1 MGFKRPLV
9 RFQSLGPKW
18 EKPLKLLS
26 FDGFFF
32 CLFAL
37 PLFFN
42 ALEFYNEKGDSS
54 TMKKRLK
61 ATTIDENFRTFLASK
76 RSSGVRE
83 KTILSYQQ
91 AYQAVNRHCPIGEM
105 DMTAFRADSFNAL
118 IDALLRANLSRN
130 SIHTYTV
137 ALASFFNWCKTE
149 GISRYTFKPYKGEET
164 VKTPYTDAEL
174 KQLLRKPNLKR
185 CDFSEYRSWV
195 IINLLLNCGCRVS
208 TVRIFQVRD
217 LDLENR
223 VLFTRHIK
231 NNRPQPLPL
240 CSDMVA
246 ILQEYLTYR
255 EGKANEPLFPSDADK
270 PMTEN
275 GLRCSIA
282 NDNRR
287 RGGKRL
293 PSTFSDTPLPASIL
307 SIAEAMRSHS
317 KSC

>member
-1 MGFKRPLV
+1 
-9 RFQSLGPKW
+9 
-18 EKPLKLLS
+18 
-26 FDGFFF
+26 
-32 CLFAL
+32 
-37 PLFFN
+37 
-42 ALEFYNEKGDSS
+42 
-54 TMKKRLK
+54 MKKRLK

-105 DMTAFRADSFNAL
+105 DMTAFHADTLNAL
-118 IDALLRANLSRN
+118 IEALLRANLSRN

-174 KQLLRKPNLKR
+174 KLLLKKPNLKR
-185 CDFSEYRSWV
+185 CDFSEYRTWV
-195 IINLLLNCGCRVS
+195 IINLLLNCGCRAS
-208 TVRIFQVRD
+208 TIRGFHIQD

-223 VLFTRHIK
+223 LLFARHVK

-255 EGKANEPLFPSDADK
+255 EGKAHEPLFPSDADQ

-275 GLRCSIA
+275 GLRCSVANYNRKRGVEKTSNLMQLIA
-282 NDNRR
+282 PGAPETGAASAAQTAAPAQT
-287 RGGKRL
+287 GGAPNAVEELKQYKSLLDAGVITEEEFAAKKRQL
-293 PSTFSDTPLPASIL
+293 LGN
-307 SIAEAMRSHS
+307 
-317 KSC
+317 

>member
-1 MGFKRPLV
+1 M
-9 RFQSLGPKW
+9 RFSICASYCT
-18 EKPLKLLS
+18 LS
-26 FDGFFF
+26 
-32 CLFAL
+32 
-37 PLFFN
+37 
-42 ALEFYNEKGDSS
+42 
-54 TMKKRLK
+54 KKRLK

-105 DMTAFRADSFNAL
+105 DMTAFHADTLNAL
-118 IDALLRANLSRN
+118 IEALLRANLSRN

-174 KQLLRKPNLKR
+174 KLLLKKPNLRR
-185 CDFSEYRSWV
+185 CDFSEYRTWV
-195 IINLLLNCGCRVS
+195 IINLLLNCGCRAS
-208 TVRIFQVRD
+208 TIRGFHIQD

-223 VLFTRHIK
+223 LLFARHVK

-255 EGKANEPLFPSDADK
+255 EGKAHEPLFPSDADQ

-275 GLRCSIA
+275 GLRCSVANYNRKRGVEKTSNLMQLIA
-282 NDNRR
+282 PGAPETGAGAAQTAVPAQT
-287 RGGKRL
+287 GGAPNAVEELKQYKSLLDAGVITEEEFAAKKRQL
-293 PSTFSDTPLPASIL
+293 LGI
-307 SIAEAMRSHS
+307 
-317 KSC
+317 

>member
-1 MGFKRPLV
+1 MRAVKSITRREHLDRCSRLCYALFSCSACCFAFHSAYSCCP
-9 RFQSLGPKW
+9 S
-18 EKPLKLLS
+18 S
-26 FDGFFF
+26 FSK
-32 CLFAL
+32 
-37 PLFFN
+37 N
-42 ALEFYNEKGDSS
+42 A
-54 TMKKRLK
+54 
-61 ATTIDENFRTFLASK
+61 
-76 RSSGVRE
+76 
-83 KTILSYQQ
+83 
-91 AYQAVNRHCPIGEM
+91 C
-105 DMTAFRADSFNAL
+105 
-118 IDALLRANLSRN
+118 
-130 SIHTYTV
+130 
-137 ALASFFNWCKTE
+137 
-149 GISRYTFKPYKGEET
+149 ISRSRTR
-164 VKTPYTDAEL
+164 A
-174 KQLLRKPNLKR
+174 RA
-185 CDFSEYRSWV
+185 
-195 IINLLLNCGCRVS
+195 S
-208 TVRIFQVRD
+208 TVRSFQVQD

>member
-1 MGFKRPLV
+1 
-9 RFQSLGPKW
+9 
-18 EKPLKLLS
+18 
-26 FDGFFF
+26 
-32 CLFAL
+32 
-37 PLFFN
+37 
-42 ALEFYNEKGDSS
+42 
-54 TMKKRLK
+54 MKKRLK
-61 ATTIDENFRTFLASK
+61 TTTIDENFRTFLVSK

-105 DMTAFRADSFNAL
+105 DMTAFHADMLNAL
-118 IDALLRANLSRN
+118 IEALLRANLSRN

-208 TVRIFQVRD
+208 TVRSFQVRD

-255 EGKANEPLFPSDADK
+255 EGKANEPPFPSDADK

-282 NDNRR
+282 DDNRR
-287 RGGKRL
+287 RGEKDFHPPFPTHLCPQVSCRL
-293 PSTFSDTPLPASIL
+293 RRQCVHTPKAVRPLYA
-307 SIAEAMRSHS
+307 
-317 KSC
+317 

>member
-1 MGFKRPLV
+1 
-9 RFQSLGPKW
+9 
-18 EKPLKLLS
+18 
-26 FDGFFF
+26 
-32 CLFAL
+32 
-37 PLFFN
+37 
-42 ALEFYNEKGDSS
+42 
-54 TMKKRLK
+54 MKKRLK

-105 DMTAFRADSFNAL
+105 DMTAFHADTLNAL
-118 IDALLRANLSRN
+118 IEALLRANLSRN

-195 IINLLLNCGCRVS
+195 IINLLLNCGCRAS
-208 TVRIFQVRD
+208 TVRSFQVRD

-223 VLFTRHIK
+223 LLFARHVK

-282 NDNRR
+282 DDNRR
-287 RGGKRL
+287 RGGKKRL
-293 PSTFSDTPLPASIL
+293 PSTFPDTPLPASIL

>member
-1 MGFKRPLV
+1 MT
-9 RFQSLGPKW
+9 
-18 EKPLKLLS
+18 
-26 FDGFFF
+26 FF
-32 CLFAL
+32 
-37 PLFFN
+37 
-42 ALEFYNEKGDSS
+42 
-54 TMKKRLK
+54 
-61 ATTIDENFRTFLASK
+61 TFLLTLLILRYRMRAVKSITRREHRLRCSRLCYTLFSCSACCFAFHSAYSRCPSSLSK
-76 RSSGVRE
+76 NDCISGSR
-83 KTILSYQQ
+83 TQ
-91 AYQAVNRHCPIGEM
+91 A
-105 DMTAFRADSFNAL
+105 RA
-118 IDALLRANLSRN
+118 
-130 SIHTYTV
+130 
-137 ALASFFNWCKTE
+137 
-149 GISRYTFKPYKGEET
+149 
-164 VKTPYTDAEL
+164 
-174 KQLLRKPNLKR
+174 
-185 CDFSEYRSWV
+185 
-195 IINLLLNCGCRVS
+195 S
-208 TVRIFQVRD
+208 TVRSFQVRD

-287 RGGKRL
+287 RGEKRL

>member
-1 MGFKRPLV
+1 
-9 RFQSLGPKW
+9 
-18 EKPLKLLS
+18 
-26 FDGFFF
+26 
-32 CLFAL
+32 
-37 PLFFN
+37 
-42 ALEFYNEKGDSS
+42 
-54 TMKKRLK
+54 MKKRLK

-105 DMTAFRADSFNAL
+105 DMTAFHADTLNAL
-118 IDALLRANLSRN
+118 IEALLRANLSRN

-149 GISRYTFKPYKGEET
+149 GISRYTFKPYKGEKT

-174 KQLLRKPNLKR
+174 KLLLKKPNLKR
-185 CDFSEYRSWV
+185 CDFSEYRTWV
-195 IINLLLNCGCRVS
+195 IINLLLNCGCRAS
-208 TVRIFQVRD
+208 TIRGFHIQD
-217 LDLENR
+217 LDLKNR
-223 VLFTRHIK
+223 LLFARHVK

-255 EGKANEPLFPSDADK
+255 EGKAHEPLFPSDADQ

-275 GLRCSIA
+275 GLRCSVANYNRKRGVEKASNLMQLIA
-282 NDNRR
+282 PGAPEIGAGAAQTAAPAQT
-287 RGGKRL
+287 GGAPNAVEELKQYKSLLDAGVITEEEFSAKKRQL
-293 PSTFSDTPLPASIL
+293 LGI
-307 SIAEAMRSHS
+307 
-317 KSC
+317 

>member
-1 MGFKRPLV
+1 MLPPL
-9 RFQSLGPKW
+9 L
-18 EKPLKLLS
+18 
-26 FDGFFF
+26 
-32 CLFAL
+32 CLIF
-37 PLFFN
+37 LF
-42 ALEFYNEKGDSS
+42 G
-54 TMKKRLK
+54 
-61 ATTIDENFRTFLASK
+61 
-76 RSSGVRE
+76 
-83 KTILSYQQ
+83 
-91 AYQAVNRHCPIGEM
+91 
-105 DMTAFRADSFNAL
+105 
-118 IDALLRANLSRN
+118 
-130 SIHTYTV
+130 
-137 ALASFFNWCKTE
+137 
-149 GISRYTFKPYKGEET
+149 
-164 VKTPYTDAEL
+164 
-174 KQLLRKPNLKR
+174 
-185 CDFSEYRSWV
+185 
-195 IINLLLNCGCRVS
+195 LLLCFPLSIFLLPVLVLKERLYLQEQDAGKGAS
-208 TVRIFQVRD
+208 TVRSFQVQD

-282 NDNRR
+282 DDNRR
-287 RGGKRL
+287 RGGEKRL

>member
-1 MGFKRPLV
+1 
-9 RFQSLGPKW
+9 
-18 EKPLKLLS
+18 
-26 FDGFFF
+26 
-32 CLFAL
+32 
-37 PLFFN
+37 
-42 ALEFYNEKGDSS
+42 
-54 TMKKRLK
+54 MKKRLK

-91 AYQAVNRHCPIGEM
+91 AYQAVNRHCPIGER
-105 DMTAFRADSFNAL
+105 DMTAFHADTLNAL
-118 IDALLRANLSRN
+118 IEALLRANLSRN

-174 KQLLRKPNLKR
+174 KLLLKKPNLKR
-185 CDFSEYRSWV
+185 CDFSEYRTWV
-195 IINLLLNCGCRVS
+195 IINLLLNCGCRAS
-208 TVRIFQVRD
+208 TIRGFHIQD

-223 VLFTRHIK
+223 LLFARHVK

-255 EGKANEPLFPSDADK
+255 EGKAHEPLFPSDADQ

-275 GLRCSIA
+275 GLRCSVANYNRKRGVEKTSNLMQLIA
-282 NDNRR
+282 PGAPETGAGAAQTAAPRRPAERRTPLRSSSSISRCSTPASSPRRSLRR
-287 RGGKRL
+287 R
-293 PSTFSDTPLPASIL
+293 SASC
-307 SIAEAMRSHS
+307 SASEKA
-317 KSC
+317 

>member
-1 MGFKRPLV
+1 
-9 RFQSLGPKW
+9 
-18 EKPLKLLS
+18 
-26 FDGFFF
+26 
-32 CLFAL
+32 
-37 PLFFN
+37 
-42 ALEFYNEKGDSS
+42 
-54 TMKKRLK
+54 MKKRLK

-105 DMTAFRADSFNAL
+105 DMTAFHADTLNAL
-118 IDALLRANLSRN
+118 IEALLRANLSRN

-174 KQLLRKPNLKR
+174 KLLLKKPNLRR
-185 CDFSEYRSWV
+185 CDFSEYRTWV
-195 IINLLLNCGCRVS
+195 IINLLLNCGCRAS
-208 TVRIFQVRD
+208 TIRGFHIQD

-223 VLFTRHIK
+223 LLFARHVK

-240 CSDMVA
+240 CSDIVD

-255 EGKANEPLFPSDADK
+255 EGKAHEPLFPSDADQ

-275 GLRCSIA
+275 GLRCSVANYNRKRGVEKTSNLMQLIA
-282 NDNRR
+282 PGAPETGAGAAQTATPAQT
-287 RGGKRL
+287 GGAPNAVEELKQY
-293 PSTFSDTPLPASIL
+293 
-307 SIAEAMRSHS
+307 
-317 KSC
+317 KSLLDAGVITKEEFAAKKCQLLGI

>member
-1 MGFKRPLV
+1 
-9 RFQSLGPKW
+9 
-18 EKPLKLLS
+18 
-26 FDGFFF
+26 
-32 CLFAL
+32 
-37 PLFFN
+37 
-42 ALEFYNEKGDSS
+42 
-54 TMKKRLK
+54 MKKRLK

-105 DMTAFRADSFNAL
+105 DMTAFHADTLNAL
-118 IDALLRANLSRN
+118 IEALLRANLSRN

-174 KQLLRKPNLKR
+174 KLLLKKPNLRR
-185 CDFSEYRSWV
+185 CDFSEYRTWV
-195 IINLLLNCGCRVS
+195 IINLLLNCGCRAS
-208 TVRIFQVRD
+208 TIRGFHIQD

-223 VLFTRHIK
+223 LLFARHVK

-255 EGKANEPLFPSDADK
+255 EGKAHEPLFPSDADQ

-275 GLRCSIA
+275 GLRCSVANYNRKRGVEKTSNLMQFIA
-282 NDNRR
+282 PGAPETGAASAAQTAAPAQT
-287 RGGKRL
+287 GGAPNAVEELKQYKSLLDAGVITEEEFAAKKRQL
-293 PSTFSDTPLPASIL
+293 LGI
-307 SIAEAMRSHS
+307 
-317 KSC
+317 

>member
-1 MGFKRPLV
+1 
-9 RFQSLGPKW
+9 
-18 EKPLKLLS
+18 
-26 FDGFFF
+26 
-32 CLFAL
+32 
-37 PLFFN
+37 
-42 ALEFYNEKGDSS
+42 
-54 TMKKRLK
+54 MKKRLK

-105 DMTAFRADSFNAL
+105 DMTAFHADTLNAL
-118 IDALLRANLSRN
+118 IEALLRANLSRN

-174 KQLLRKPNLKR
+174 KLLLKKPNLKR
-185 CDFSEYRSWV
+185 CDFSEYRTWV
-195 IINLLLNCGCRVS
+195 IINLLLNCGCRAS
-208 TVRIFQVRD
+208 TIRGFHIQD

-223 VLFTRHIK
+223 LLFARHVK

-255 EGKANEPLFPSDADK
+255 EGKAHEPLFPSDADQ

-275 GLRCSIA
+275 GLRCSVANYNRKRGVEKTSNLMQFIA
-282 NDNRR
+282 PGAPETGAASAAQTAAPAQT
-287 RGGKRL
+287 GGAPNAVEELKQYKSLLDAGVITEEEFAAKKRQL
-293 PSTFSDTPLPASIL
+293 LGI
-307 SIAEAMRSHS
+307 
-317 KSC
+317 

>member
-1 MGFKRPLV
+1 
-9 RFQSLGPKW
+9 
-18 EKPLKLLS
+18 
-26 FDGFFF
+26 
-32 CLFAL
+32 
-37 PLFFN
+37 
-42 ALEFYNEKGDSS
+42 
-54 TMKKRLK
+54 MKKRLK
-61 ATTIDENFRTFLASK
+61 TTTIDENFRTFLASK

-105 DMTAFRADSFNAL
+105 DMTAFHADMLNAL
-118 IDALLRANLSRN
+118 IEALLRANLSRN

-195 IINLLLNCGCRVS
+195 IINLLLNCGCRAS
-208 TVRIFQVRD
+208 TVRSFQVRD

-282 NDNRR
+282 DDNRR
-287 RGGKRL
+287 RGGEKDFHPPFSTHLCLQVSCRL
-293 PSTFSDTPLPASIL
+293 RRQCVHTPKAVRPLYA
-307 SIAEAMRSHS
+307 
-317 KSC
+317 

>member
-1 MGFKRPLV
+1 
-9 RFQSLGPKW
+9 
-18 EKPLKLLS
+18 
-26 FDGFFF
+26 
-32 CLFAL
+32 
-37 PLFFN
+37 
-42 ALEFYNEKGDSS
+42 
-54 TMKKRLK
+54 MKKRLK

-105 DMTAFRADSFNAL
+105 DMTAFHADTLNAL
-118 IDALLRANLSRN
+118 IEALLRANLSRN

-164 VKTPYTDAEL
+164 VKTPYTDVEL
-174 KQLLRKPNLKR
+174 KLLLKKPNLKR
-185 CDFSEYRSWV
+185 CDFSEYRTWV
-195 IINLLLNCGCRVS
+195 IINLLLNCGCRAS
-208 TVRIFQVRD
+208 TIRGFHIQD

-223 VLFTRHIK
+223 LLFARHVK

-255 EGKANEPLFPSDADK
+255 EGKAHEPLFPSDADQ

-275 GLRCSIA
+275 GLRCSVANYNRKRGVEKTSNLMQLIA
-282 NDNRR
+282 PGAPETGAGAAQTAAPAQT
-287 RGGKRL
+287 GGAPNAVEELKQYKSLLDAGVITEEEFAAKKRQL
-293 PSTFSDTPLPASIL
+293 LGI
-307 SIAEAMRSHS
+307 
-317 KSC
+317 